1 MMKSY
6 HSLSSSWCWLLFP
19 EEWCDVLVRCC
30 FWNDSYSERFFFRVA
45 SRENSSLKICQNLP
59 QNQFR
64 RCTWNHSKLRFIHSI
79 LHFSNNNNNIHGS
92 INDDECIKNTRRFLK
107 IYPRETS
114 RREVK
119 LWSGLS
125 RYFDRVNEFCCLTRT
140 EKKGDR
146 SFVRLLLYFYTT
158 TLVHI
163 NRGVVRN
170 IDTSSSSSSFWKTG
184 ILACLDGYMNIAMEH
199 TEVRTVCRLFS

>member
-1 MMKSY
+1 LFLLPRTREEDRCIIEDDDVIVPLIIVVVMLIIVSRRMMWCY
-6 HSLSSSWCWLLFP
+6 CSLLLLKWLLQ
-19 EEWCDVLVRCC
+19 
-30 FWNDSYSERFFFRVA
+30 ERFFWGSPRVKTLL
-45 SRENSSLKICQNLP
+45 SKFVKICLKIS
-59 QNQFR
+59 
-64 RCTWNHSKLRFIHSI
+64 CTWNHSKLRFIHSI

-146 SFVRLLLYFYTT
+146 SFVRSFVIILLHDDACTHQSRCCSWHW
-158 TLVHI
+158 HI
-163 NRGVVRN
+163 
-170 IDTSSSSSSFWKTG
+170 FFFFFF
-184 ILACLDGYMNIAMEH
+184 L
-199 TEVRTVCRLFS
+199 

>member
-1 MMKSY
+1 MLLLKSGVY
-6 HSLSSSWCWLLFP
+6 FRGGKIYFIIGKEAFSSRQNASKSVQTLDFP
-19 EEWCDVLVRCC
+19 
-30 FWNDSYSERFFFRVA
+30 
-45 SRENSSLKICQNLP
+45 
-59 QNQFR
+59 R
-64 RCTWNHSKLRFIHSI
+64 RSKLRFIHST
-79 LHFSNNNNNIHGS
+79 LHFSNNNIHGS
-92 INDDECIKNTRRFLK
+92 INDDEFIKNARRFLK

-125 RYFDRVNEFCCLTRT
+125 RYDRVNEFCCLTRT

-163 NRGVVRN
+163 NRGVVRD
-170 IDTSSSSSSFWKTG
+170 IDTSSSSSFFRKTG

-199 TEVRTVCRLFS
+199 TEVRTDCRLFS

>member
-1 MMKSY
+1 M
-6 HSLSSSWCWLLFP
+6 LLF
-19 EEWCDVLVRCC
+19 VVA
-30 FWNDSYSERFFFRVA
+30 SEMTLTRAFFLRVA
-45 SRENSSLKICQNLP
+45 SSENSSLKICQNLSKSKSVALETT
-59 QNQFR
+59 QN
-64 RCTWNHSKLRFIHSI
+64 CASSHSI

-146 SFVRLLLYFYTT
+146 SFVRSFVIILL
-158 TLVHI
+158 H
-163 NRGVVRN
+163 
-170 IDTSSSSSSFWKTG
+170 DD
-184 ILACLDGYMNIAMEH
+184 ACTH
-199 TEVRTVCRLFS
+199 QSRCCS

>member
-1 MMKSY
+1 M
-6 HSLSSSWCWLLFP
+6 LLF
-19 EEWCDVLVRCC
+19 VVA
-30 FWNDSYSERFFFRVA
+30 SEMTLTRAFFLRVA
-45 SRENSSLKICQNLP
+45 SSENSSLKICQIMP
-59 QNQFR
+59 QNQFIR
-64 RCTWNHSKLRFIHSI
+64 LCTWNHSKLRFIHSI

-146 SFVRLLLYFYTT
+146 SFVRSFVIILLHDDACTHQSRCCSWHW
-158 TLVHI
+158 HI
-163 NRGVVRN
+163 FFFFFFLKNRNFSVLRRIHEHCNGTHRG
-170 IDTSSSSSSFWKTG
+170 TYWLSSFLVKATS
-184 ILACLDGYMNIAMEH
+184 
-199 TEVRTVCRLFS
+199 F

>member
-1 MMKSY
+1 MFLFVVASEMTLLKSVF
-6 HSLSSSWCWLLFP
+6 L
-19 EEWCDVLVRCC
+19 
-30 FWNDSYSERFFFRVA
+30 RVA
-45 SRENSSLKICQNLP
+45 SSENSSLKICQNLSKSV
-59 QNQFR
+59 QTLHR
-64 RCTWNHSKLRFIHSI
+64 NHSKLRFIHSI

-146 SFVRLLLYFYTT
+146 SFVRSFVIILL
-158 TLVHI
+158 H
-163 NRGVVRN
+163 
-170 IDTSSSSSSFWKTG
+170 DD
-184 ILACLDGYMNIAMEH
+184 ACTH
-199 TEVRTVCRLFS
+199 QSRCCS

>member
-1 MMKSY
+1 M
-6 HSLSSSWCWLLFP
+6 LLFVVAS
-19 EEWCDVLVRCC
+19 ES
-30 FWNDSYSERFFFRVA
+30 DSYSERFFWGSPRVKTLR
-45 SRENSSLKICQNLP
+45 SKFVKICQN
-59 QNQFR
+59 QFIR

-92 INDDECIKNTRRFLK
+92 INDDECIKKTSRFLK

-146 SFVRLLLYFYTT
+146 SFVRSFVIILLHDDACTHQSRCCSWHWHFFFFFFFFLK
-158 TLVHI
+158 
-163 NRGVVRN
+163 NRNFSVLRRIHEHCNGTHRG
-170 IDTSSSSSSFWKTG
+170 TYCLSSFLVKATS
-184 ILACLDGYMNIAMEH
+184 
-199 TEVRTVCRLFS
+199 F